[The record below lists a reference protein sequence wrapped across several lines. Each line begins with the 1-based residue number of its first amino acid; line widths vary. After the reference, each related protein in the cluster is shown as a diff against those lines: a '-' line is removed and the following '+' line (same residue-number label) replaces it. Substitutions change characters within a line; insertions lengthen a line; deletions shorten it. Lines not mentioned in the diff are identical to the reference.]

1 MKQIKNILFLLVLI
15 FPLFMQAAD
24 KKVLEQL
31 QALPGVSDVQE
42 LKSTAY
48 ENKYLLNITQEVDP
62 IHHQAGSF
70 KQRVIVCHVGYDR
83 PTVLVT
89 EGYECNYALN
99 ENYREEL
106 SKLLNANVVFVE
118 YRYFDASTPSP
129 CNWDYLTVEN
139 SLYDLHHVNQ
149 TFRQMYKGKWI
160 STGISK
166 GGQTCMFYRVF
177 FPDDVDVSVP
187 YVAPLNKSVE
197 DGRHEPF
204 IDHQVSTADKRQHVK
219 DFQIEVL
226 KRKAAFMP
234 LFTKFC
240 TEKGYTFRVPLEEI
254 YDYCVLE
261 YSFAIWQWGTPMSK
275 IPNASASDKEI
286 FDHFI
291 KTTDPNYFS
300 TQTPYLSFNVQAAR
314 ELGYYGYDTKPFKKW
329 LTIKTAKDY
338 MHRVML
344 PEQFA
349 NLKFDKT
356 LYNKTINWLKNNDRK
371 MVYIYGGIDP
381 WGSSGVAGLS
391 FLKKKDLIKVY
402 VLPEG
407 SHATRINSFP
417 EPTRTEI
424 INLIKKYLDITAE

>member
-1 MKQIKNILFLLVLI
+1 MRHIKHLLLLLCLAL
-15 FPLFMQAAD
+15 PLLLQGAD
-24 KKVLEQL
+24 RKVLEQL

-42 LKSTAY
+42 LKSSAY
-48 ENKYLLNITQEVDP
+48 ADKYLLNITQEVDP
-62 IHHQAGSF
+62 LHHSAGSF

-89 EGYECNYALN
+89 EGYDCNYALR
-99 ENYREEL
+99 EGYREEL
-106 SKLLNANVVFVE
+106 SLLLNANVIFVE

-149 TFRQMYKGKWI
+149 TFRRLYPGKWV

-187 YVAPLNKSVE
+187 YVAPLNKSLE

-204 IDHQVSTADKRQHVK
+204 IDHQVSTADKRQHVR
-219 DFQIEVL
+219 DFQTEVL
-226 KRKAAFMP
+226 KRKEALMP
-234 LFTKFC
+234 RFTKFC
-240 TEKGYTFRVPLEEI
+240 SDKGYTFRVPLTEI

-261 YSFAIWQWGTPMSK
+261 YAFAIWQWGTPMDR
-275 IPNASASDKEI
+275 IPGTGASDDVV

-300 TQTPYLSFNVQAAR
+300 DQTPYLSFNVQAAR
-314 ELGYYGYDTKPFKKW
+314 ELGYYGYDIKPFKKW
-329 LTIKTAKDY
+329 MSVKTTKDY

-344 PEQFA
+344 PAQFA
-349 NLKFDKT
+349 DLTFDKT
-356 LYNKTINWLKNNDRK
+356 LYRKTLAWLKANDRK

-381 WGSSGVAGLS
+381 WGASGVAGLS
-391 FLKKKDLIKVY
+391 WLKKKELIKVY
-402 VLPEG
+402 VLPDG

-424 INLIKKYLDITAE
+424 INLIKGYLDIK

>member
-1 MKQIKNILFLLVLI
+1 MKQIKRLLLLLALLM
-15 FPLFMQAAD
+15 PLLAQAAD
-24 KKVLEQL
+24 KELLARL

-48 ENKYLLNITQEVDP
+48 DDKYVLNITQEVDP

-70 KQRVIVCHVGYDR
+70 KQRVVVCHVGYDR

-89 EGYECNYALN
+89 EGYDCNYALR
-99 ENYREEL
+99 EGYQEEL
-106 SKLLNANVVFVE
+106 SKLLNANLVVVE
-118 YRYFDASTPSP
+118 YRYFDKSTPSP
-129 CNWDYLTVEN
+129 CKWDYLTVEN
-139 SLYDLHHVNQ
+139 SLYDLHHVNE
-149 TFRQMYKGKWI
+149 TFHQLYKGKWI

-166 GGQTCMFYRVF
+166 GGQTCMVYRVF
-177 FPDDVDVSVP
+177 FPNDVDLSVP
-187 YVAPLNKSVE
+187 YVAPLNKSLE

-204 IDHQVSTADKRQHVK
+204 IDHQVSTAANRQHVK

-226 KRKAAFMP
+226 KRKARFMP
-234 LFTKFC
+234 MFKKYC
-240 TEKGYTFRVPLEEI
+240 ADKGYTFRVSQEDI
-254 YDYCVLE
+254 FDYCVLE
-261 YSFAIWQWGTPMSK
+261 YSFAIWQWGTPMSN
-275 IPNASASDKEI
+275 IPDATASDQEI

-300 TQTPYLSFNVQAAR
+300 DQTPYLSFNVQAAR
-314 ELGYYGYDTKPFKKW
+314 ELGYYGYDIKPFKKW
-329 LTIKTAKDY
+329 MSIKTAKDY

-349 NLKFDKT
+349 GLKFDKT
-356 LYNKTINWLKNNDRK
+356 LYKKTIDWLKHNDEK

-381 WGSSGVAGLS
+381 WGSSGVAGLK
-391 FLKKKDLIKVY
+391 FLKDKKLIKVY
-402 VLPEG
+402 MLPGG

-424 INLIKKYLDITAE
+424 INLINRYLETN